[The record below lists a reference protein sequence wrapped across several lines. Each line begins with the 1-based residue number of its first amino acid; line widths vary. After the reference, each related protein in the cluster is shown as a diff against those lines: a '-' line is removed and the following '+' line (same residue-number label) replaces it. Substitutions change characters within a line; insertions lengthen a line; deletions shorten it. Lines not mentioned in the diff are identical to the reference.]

1 MGGELSRR
9 RGQALKA
16 ARALARSGEH
26 RDHSSIL
33 PILRRNL
40 DFRDAEGWFSDA
52 RFQAQL
58 DGICAGR
65 QPVAAPG
72 PR

>member
-9 RGQALKA
+9 RGRALRA
-16 ARALARSGEH
+16 ARAIARSGLH

-33 PILRRNL
+33 PILRRNIE
-40 DFRDAEGWFSDA
+40 FRDAEDWFNDA
-52 RFQAQL
+52 RFLAQL

-65 QPVAAPG
+65 RPAIATVP
-72 PR
+72 